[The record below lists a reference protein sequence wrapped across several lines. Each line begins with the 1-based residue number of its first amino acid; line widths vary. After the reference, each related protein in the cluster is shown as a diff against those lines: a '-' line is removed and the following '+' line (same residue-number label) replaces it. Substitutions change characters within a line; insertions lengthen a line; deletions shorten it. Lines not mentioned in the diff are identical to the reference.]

1 MNKVVL
7 ITGAAHRIGKETA
20 KVFFDAGWNIIIH
33 FNRSK
38 AAAKELADQFNNLRE
53 GSACIVQADLD
64 VDQDVERLIKKARD
78 AYNRIDALINNA
90 SSFFPTPLQEIS
102 YEDWNKLMGSNL
114 KGPLFITRGLAD
126 LLKSSNGSVINI
138 TDINIDKGMP
148 GYSIYSAA
156 KGGLK
161 AITKVLAKELAP
173 DIRVNA
179 VAPGAILE
187 PPGRTWT
194 PEELANIVSKIPL
207 NRIGN
212 ESDIANT
219 VKFIVDSKYIT
230 GQTINVDGG
239 RSLG

>member
-33 FNRSK
+33 FNRSE

-64 VDQDVERLIKKARD
+64 VDQDVERLIKEARD

-138 TDINIDKGMP
+138 TDGQLNFTATRQTSGITLKNIETVLKETLNDKDTTDLIIDK
-148 GYSIYSAA
+148 
-156 KGGLK
+156 LK
-161 AITKVLAKELAP
+161 K
-173 DIRVNA
+173 
-179 VAPGAILE
+179 
-187 PPGRTWT
+187 
-194 PEELANIVSKIPL
+194 
-207 NRIGN
+207 
-212 ESDIANT
+212 
-219 VKFIVDSKYIT
+219 
-230 GQTINVDGG
+230 
-239 RSLG
+239 